1 MASNTE
7 STPSTTP
14 LLPQVVGVAM
24 AKREPLKRSAK
35 NAGKAAKAGKA
46 GKEGKE
52 GKEETGE
59 KGEKAKTSVTSERES
74 PSPCVCRCF
83 RLQRDQQDQGQIIEG
98 RPNNPLTNRQ
108 NIIEERAWEIQIII
122 EQRPN
127 NPLKNTPKDT
137 VPIGIWILGASDN
150 TVIHDPQSQQPTTT
164 KKKTKTKGARGA
176 KGTKGMKGAK
186 GMKGMTE
193 NMGGANKVK
202 GYLKAS
208 SLSLR
213 CSLPLGVTPWDVAIV
228 RTTIGRREN
237 KERRRRRRDES
248 GDERGEREREEKR
261 REERRGAG
269 KGETERQRQ
278 RETERDREN
287 MLIHRVRCRV
297 ALY

>member
-1 MASNTE
+1 
-7 STPSTTP
+7 
-14 LLPQVVGVAM
+14 
-24 AKREPLKRSAK
+24 
-35 NAGKAAKAGKA
+35 
-46 GKEGKE
+46 
-52 GKEETGE
+52 
-59 KGEKAKTSVTSERES
+59 
-74 PSPCVCRCF
+74 VCRCF

-108 NIIEERAWEIQIII
+108 TIIAERRAWEVQIII

-137 VPIGIWILGASDN
+137 VPIGIWILGASDTCHN

-164 KKKTKTKGARGA
+164 KKKTKAKGARGA
-176 KGTKGMKGAK
+176 KGTK

-261 REERRGAG
+261 RAERRGAG

-278 RETERDREN
+278 RETER
-287 MLIHRVRCRV
+287 IC
-297 ALY
+297 